1 MEQRSWT
8 SLLTF
13 GFFGGAAQPP
23 SAGPLVVKERHD
35 KVTGLTEIYSP
46 NVDVEVKL
54 EFVPRFF
61 QEFF

>member
-1 MEQRSWT
+1 MK
-8 SLLTF
+8 
-13 GFFGGAAQPP
+13 PP
-23 SAGPLVVKERHD
+23 SAGSVVVKERHN